1 MSFWTELRRRNVV
14 RVGIAYAVGAWLL
27 LQLTEVL
34 SELLD
39 LPPEIGPVVVA
50 IVIIGLPIV
59 LFAAWVYELTP
70 EGIKR
75 EKEVQRTESIT
86 PSTGRKLDRAI
97 IVLLAIAV
105 AYFATDKFLF
115 RGGEDAPPVAEADAL
130 ASTEPPTIA
139 VLPLADMSP
148 GNDNEYF
155 SDGLT
160 EELLNIL
167 AKISELRVA
176 GRSSSFAFKG
186 QNQDLRE
193 IGQKLNVA
201 HILEGSVRKDD
212 ANNRV
217 RITLQLIDAES
228 GFHLWSETYD
238 RDLKDIFE
246 IQEAVAHEVA
256 AALRVTLLGEDEER
270 LQQVAS
276 TDAGTYDLYLQARK
290 QLSLGGFVN
299 LGRAEDLFQQV
310 LAADP
315 AFSPAK
321 IGLVETWGN
330 MAATGAISTQE
341 ALNRGLPVLE
351 AILAQ
356 DPKNTEAY
364 RLRGYY
370 YHGAQDKARSDANF
384 ERALALDP
392 DNARAYQQWGASLYR
407 FREIERGVAL
417 MDRAVELEPYDPEVL
432 WSTCK
437 TGGELGDFDKALWAC
452 RRIQELSPDG
462 PKGYYG
468 EAVAYIHQGKLPEV
482 LKGYAEASQRDPED
496 FEMLAAMAMFWI
508 ALGDIDQ
515 ARAWLA
521 RAEAIGAGQPV
532 PVYTR
537 VLLYEALEQYDQA
550 GDLAVNARARQ
561 MEDRHGTE
569 SFFRRAVV
577 AHAMREGR
585 WDDGLAL
592 YRSDLPW
599 VFEEALAFP
608 DTAVDWIDDLIVI
621 AALMKNNDPLST
633 RPAELLDYAAAK
645 VDDYPPEAGVMTPH
659 LRWAGIHAVRGEEGP
674 AVDALQ
680 RFRDFGLF
688 PYWRQAVIEN
698 PAVMSLHQNPDY
710 QALLDDYRSFAEEER
725 LRARDLL
732 GVDS

>member
-193 IGQKLNVA
+193 IGQKPNVA
-201 HILEGSVRKDD
+201 HIPQGSVRKDD

-246 IQEAVAHEVA
+246 IQEAVAHEAA
-256 AALRVTLLGEDEER
+256 AALRVTLLG
-270 LQQVAS
+270 
-276 TDAGTYDLYLQARK
+276 
-290 QLSLGGFVN
+290 
-299 LGRAEDLFQQV
+299 
-310 LAADP
+310 
-315 AFSPAK
+315 
-321 IGLVETWGN
+321 
-330 MAATGAISTQE
+330 
-341 ALNRGLPVLE
+341 
-351 AILAQ
+351 
-356 DPKNTEAY
+356 
-364 RLRGYY
+364 
-370 YHGAQDKARSDANF
+370 
-384 ERALALDP
+384 
-392 DNARAYQQWGASLYR
+392 
-407 FREIERGVAL
+407 
-417 MDRAVELEPYDPEVL
+417 
-432 WSTCK
+432 
-437 TGGELGDFDKALWAC
+437 
-452 RRIQELSPDG
+452 
-462 PKGYYG
+462 
-468 EAVAYIHQGKLPEV
+468 
-482 LKGYAEASQRDPED
+482 
-496 FEMLAAMAMFWI
+496 
-508 ALGDIDQ
+508 
-515 ARAWLA
+515 
-521 RAEAIGAGQPV
+521 
-532 PVYTR
+532 
-537 VLLYEALEQYDQA
+537 
-550 GDLAVNARARQ
+550 
-561 MEDRHGTE
+561 
-569 SFFRRAVV
+569 
-577 AHAMREGR
+577 
-585 WDDGLAL
+585 
-592 YRSDLPW
+592 
-599 VFEEALAFP
+599 
-608 DTAVDWIDDLIVI
+608 
-621 AALMKNNDPLST
+621 
-633 RPAELLDYAAAK
+633 
-645 VDDYPPEAGVMTPH
+645 
-659 LRWAGIHAVRGEEGP
+659 
-674 AVDALQ
+674 
-680 RFRDFGLF
+680 
-688 PYWRQAVIEN
+688 
-698 PAVMSLHQNPDY
+698 
-710 QALLDDYRSFAEEER
+710 
-725 LRARDLL
+725 
-732 GVDS
+732 